1 MYKQEREGLFDDN
14 PIQNNDRNNNRNKD
28 RNNDRNNINDNINE
42 YTGIKGGN
50 FGGIEKTNWGNDPIA
65 KRNQKYIDNESELI
79 NNIPHDDDNNK
90 YKGV

>member
-14 PIQNNDRNNNRNKD
+14 PIQNNDRNNNRN
-28 RNNDRNNINDNINE
+28 NYRNNINDNINE

-79 NNIPHDDDNNK
+79 NNIHYDDDENK